1 MLNKLPDVF
10 FNLSFKM
17 SSINLLKTI
26 CNLPINGV
34 SELCINRDL
43 SDIIYFLLFLM
54 LIDLNYPMQHM

>member
-43 SDIIYFLLFLM
+43 SEIIYFLLF
-54 LIDLNYPMQHM
+54 